1 MITHSFLPDC
11 PTAAGSRLLV
21 NACQSTGVLLLL
33 VLLLL
38 VVAGLAEQ
46 LAGTGAGA
54 GGVVELIQ
62 P

>member
-1 MITHSFLPDC
+1 
-11 PTAAGSRLLV
+11 V

-33 VLLLL
+33 VVLLL

-46 LAGTGAGA
+46 LARTGAGA